1 MLTYMCLNEMGNMK
15 ILKYFLISFFVLSMI
30 DGQEIRKDGKT
41 PKTFT
46 YDEAL
51 EMLKA
56 RDAQWEGKLAKADSL
71 IESQKVVIS
80 DGEKLIAELEEY
92 AKVDSVLSTA
102 KSKQIQ
108 LLQSRD
114 KTNEEL
120 IKTLQP
126 KWYKNQYLWLGIG
139 FILGKI

>member
-1 MLTYMCLNEMGNMK
+1 MK
-15 ILKYFLISFFVLSMI
+15 ILKYFLIGFFVFSII
-30 DGQEIRKDGKT
+30 DGQEIQKDGKT

-71 IESQKVVIS
+71 IEGYKESIWDADNVIT
-80 DGEKLIAELEEY
+80 ELDEQADLD
-92 AKVDSVLSTA
+92 AKVLLA
-102 KSKQIQ
+102 QKKQIE
-108 LLQSRD
+108 LLKARD
-114 KTNEEL
+114 EANEKMVNL
-120 IKTLQP
+120 ISP
-126 KWYKNQYLWLGIG
+126 KWYENTYLWLGIG

>member
-15 ILKYFLISFFVLSMI
+15 ILKYFLISFFVLSII

-71 IESQKVVIS
+71 IEGYKESIVDCDDI
-80 DGEKLIAELEEY
+80 INELEEY
-92 AKVDSVLSTA
+92 SKVESVLSEA

-126 KWYKNQYLWLGIG
+126 KWYENQYLWLGIG